1 VVTSSVSI
9 AGVLLVFSFL
19 VIPAVIAVLF
29 VDGIRPR
36 LVVGWIVGT
45 IVSALGCTVSYF
57 RDLPS
62 GPTIVACFG
71 AALLLAGVA
80 HHIAASPARG
90 FASLRVLGGTVV
102 VASLVGGSFLLRKR
116 EDHDLV
122 HLLEAGSKGE
132 KMLALAAVQA
142 EPDLWTRVRPL
153 APAILR
159 LGATEVRVRLLD
171 LVQARRDVSL
181 LDEVHALLG
190 DPDDTIR
197 DRALR
202 CLKALGRPESVE
214 PLIAA
219 ARREED
225 EYLKVEIAEALLE
238 LGDPRGFAP
247 MIDVIA
253 DGAAPAQARR
263 DAWEHVRAHAILD
276 VALHADLPPEENDKA
291 VADLR
296 RWWAENGAK
305 LVPRPSGIFEAR

>member
-1 VVTSSVSI
+1 
-9 AGVLLVFSFL
+9 
-19 VIPAVIAVLF
+19 
-29 VDGIRPR
+29 
-36 LVVGWIVGT
+36 
-45 IVSALGCTVSYF
+45 
-57 RDLPS
+57 
-62 GPTIVACFG
+62 
-71 AALLLAGVA
+71 
-80 HHIAASPARG
+80 
-90 FASLRVLGGTVV
+90 
-102 VASLVGGSFLLRKR
+102 
-116 EDHDLV
+116 
-122 HLLEAGSKGE
+122 
-132 KMLALAAVQA
+132 
-142 EPDLWTRVRPL
+142 
-153 APAILR
+153 
-159 LGATEVRVRLLD
+159 
-171 LVQARRDVSL
+171 VSL

-276 VALHADLPPEENDKA
+276 VALHSDLPPEENDKA